1 MRGGTEG
8 GGARGGRNTR
18 WQREEVESMWY
29 RDADGVRAELLA
41 QKEIHQMEIQTWR
54 HPLARL
60 ATIWAG
66 WRRRL
71 WRS

>member
-1 MRGGTEG
+1 
-8 GGARGGRNTR
+8 
-18 WQREEVESMWY
+18 MWY

-54 HPLARL
+54 HPLTRI